1 MPRITASILFSIVLT
16 ALLVVGGEAQAA
28 GKRAGDA
35 LQWHAE
41 KTGTTVVLRRTR
53 RPAMSTTKHGVKP
66 AAAQLAGQGKEFK
79 QGKIKGF
86 ATTADFVKFALAPAK

>member
-16 ALLVVGGEAQAA
+16 ALLVGGGEAQAA
-28 GKRAGDA
+28 GKQAGDA

-66 AAAQLAGQGKEFK
+66 AAAQLAGQRKEFK